1 MIGCVI
7 KMLSHRFKSVI
18 LKGEL
23 KLPLQNICLTLISYS
38 SAQSVCEKHYK
49 RPLESLVH
57 KKDTLYTE

>member
-1 MIGCVI
+1 M
-7 KMLSHRFKSVI
+7 KMLSHRFKSGGYFEGRV
-18 LKGEL
+18 KTS
-23 KLPLQNICLTLISYS
+23 LQNICLTLISYS

>member
-23 KLPLQNICLTLISYS
+23 KLPLQNICLISHS
-38 SAQSVCEKHYK
+38 AAQSVCEKHYK